1 MPSSFNNK
9 ESFSEK
15 MQDENTRRSYILAA
29 VAICLALIV
38 VTVAAVIAN
47 RSRTNELPDATDTEK
62 TTLKSD
68 TTEKTTDSEKATETE
83 KQTQKPSSGGSSNVS
98 SGLPSF
104 SLPVAG
110 TLTNKHDPELQ
121 VFSPTMQDYR
131 VHLGVDIETTEN
143 APVYSAA
150 DGTVSKIWVDTLMG
164 YCIAIKHSGNCVTVY
179 KNLAATLPEGIVE
192 GSSVRS
198 GQLIATVGNSAMVEV
213 ADEPHL
219 HFEMT
224 VADLAVDPLEYFDEE
239 SLKAITKEQLVCV
252 QDFFSYFVLGIFST
266 FLRKGGAKT
275 FQT

>member
-9 ESFSEK
+9 QSFGEK
-15 MQDENTRRSYILAA
+15 MKDEKLRRSYILTA
-29 VAICLALIV
+29 VALCLALVIIAV
-38 VTVAAVIAN
+38 CAVIAN
-47 RSRTNELPDATDTEK
+47 RSKDNELPEIK
-62 TTLKSD
+62 
-68 TTEKTTDSEKATETE
+68 ETE
-83 KQTQKPSSGGSSNVS
+83 KSTLKPNETNAPVETNKPTQTDKPTQTPVGNGSSNVS

-104 SLPVAG
+104 TLPVSG

-131 VHLGVDIETTEN
+131 VHLGVDIETAEN
-143 APVYSAA
+143 APIYAAA

-179 KNLAATLPEGIVE
+179 KNLSATLPEGISE
-192 GSSVRS
+192 GVAVRS

-224 VADLAVDPLEYFDEE
+224 VADLAVNPLEYFDEE
-239 SLKAITKEQLVCV
+239 SLKAITKE
-252 QDFFSYFVLGIFST
+252 
-266 FLRKGGAKT
+266 
-275 FQT
+275 

>member
-9 ESFSEK
+9 QSFGEK
-15 MQDENTRRSYILAA
+15 MKDEKLRRSYILTA
-29 VAICLALIV
+29 VALCLALVII
-38 VTVAAVIAN
+38 AICAVIAN
-47 RSRTNELPDATDTEK
+47 RSKDNEIPEIKETEK
-62 TTLKSD
+62 STLKSD
-68 TTEKTTDSEKATETE
+68 ETSKQTETE
-83 KQTQKPSSGGSSNVS
+83 KSTETNTQIQNPVGNGSSNVS

-104 SLPVAG
+104 VLPVSG

-131 VHLGVDIETTEN
+131 VHLGVDIQSAEN
-143 APVYSAA
+143 APVYAAA

-179 KNLAATLPEGIVE
+179 KNLSATLPEGISE
-192 GSSVRS
+192 GVSVRS

-224 VADLAVDPLEYFDEE
+224 VADLAVNPLEYFNEE
-239 SLKAITKEQLVCV
+239 SLKAITKE
-252 QDFFSYFVLGIFST
+252 
-266 FLRKGGAKT
+266 
-275 FQT
+275 